1 MGGPREPLAHFPGS
15 LLAGSMM
22 NQAGV
27 MAAEQDSHN
36 DQKNKN

>member
-1 MGGPREPLAHFPGS
+1 MGGLRELFPHFPGS

-27 MAAEQDSHN
+27 MAAEKDSHN
-36 DQKNKN
+36 DKK